1 MSDKLRAAAQFALE
15 TLEDV
20 FGKDKI
26 DVGAINML
34 RAALAEPEPVTHPFE
49 DSAVISALTWAA
61 SLIEKE
67 YPVGHNGADSWL
79 MNYSDKHGE
88 HIRRSDHREWEKVHG
103 RWKPKAAPPRRE
115 WVGLTDREFQP
126 MIQKAMA
133 YYGYDQ
139 SEPSHL
145 TAGAGFRVFA
155 NAIEA
160 KLREKN
166 T

>member
-1 MSDKLRAAAQFALE
+1 MDDYVMVPREPTEEMVLNGVKAFQHSYSE
-15 TLEDV
+15 TNVLEDW
-20 FGKDKI
+20 KDCY
-26 DVGAINML
+26 
-34 RAALAEPEPVTHPFE
+34 RAMIA
-49 DSAVISALTWAA
+49 
-61 SLIEKE
+61 
-67 YPVGHNGADSWL
+67 
-79 MNYSDKHGE
+79 M
-88 HIRRSDHREWEKVHG
+88 
-103 RWKPKAAPPRRE
+103 APPIHKRE

-155 NAIEA
+155 YAIEA

-166 T
+166 GG

>member
-1 MSDKLRAAAQFALE
+1 MSDKLREAAQRALE
-15 TLEDV
+15 TLEDI
-20 FGKDKI
+20 FGKNKI

-34 RAALAEPEPVTHPFE
+34 RAALAEPAIK
-49 DSAVISALTWAA
+49 DSLTVQR
-61 SLIEKE
+61 
-67 YPVGHNGADSWL
+67 P
-79 MNYSDKHGE
+79 
-88 HIRRSDHREWEKVHG
+88 
-103 RWKPKAAPPRRE
+103 

-155 NAIEA
+155 NAIESRL
-160 KLREKN
+160 KDKN
-166 T
+166 S